1 MYINVPSIL
10 RVTIT
15 RLALDHLEQGDWKPL
30 QFTLLVTPCY
40 ISHNVAMVVSDLY
53 SKPFHD
59 AEVINENIN
68 FLMNVSYLYLAMG
81 YYFCRPEVAL
91 CGFSSFFKKMSKER
105 YNDAERFIEFVS
117 RRGGDVKFEEIGGLR
132 PSPWRDGVEV
142 FEIALSLE
150 EDVYRSQLDM
160 HQRYSGKNGD
170 PQLRKFIEDHLIETT
185 IEVTTRLKIIST
197 RLKRSGDDLRVYHV
211 DRELGGFKDAQGTC
225 TFAPHEA
232 WGGGA

>member
-105 YNDAERFIEFVS
+105 YNDAERFIE
-117 RRGGDVKFEEIGGLR
+117 
-132 PSPWRDGVEV
+132 
-142 FEIALSLE
+142 
-150 EDVYRSQLDM
+150 SQLDM